1 MRCGWQETANTLLK
15 HLDEM
20 GQRQDIR
27 KPITF
32 SHDLSLWLL
41 YLALNSPLLLATALY
56 FMMIQSILTF
66 KKKRKKKFQ
75 GHFEPPALVSPP
87 TVEWCHS
94 KPSVVPGSLFNLYHW
109 TAEEH
114 HATRLAYISEAPL
127 SHTHCLHQLTSV
139 LFPLGCH
146 SNHSNFFF
154 KHFCGEEMKRT
165 WLWQSTHSGCTQ
177 MQLVDIRALNG

>member
-1 MRCGWQETANTLLK
+1 MKWGKDRTLESPL
-15 HLDEM
+15 HSPMISLSLTSIFGLE
-20 GQRQDIR
+20 QS
-27 KPITF
+27 PPF
-32 SHDLSLWLL
+32 SHSTLFHDDTIKS
-41 YLALNSPLLLATALY
+41 Y
-56 FMMIQSILTF
+56 I
-66 KKKRKKKFQ
+66 KKKKERKKKFQ

-127 SHTHCLHQLTSV
+127 SHTHCLHRLTSV